1 MVLEYKPTF
10 IPLAIRTIR
19 TLSKLDM
26 PYLYWHPQ
34 FLTGSAKVEQED
46 IDFLIDKGAS
56 VVWNVYGSTEFPP
69 PIFLGE
75 STASFNIPRFCK
87 FADDGEL
94 YMGSTPTGDVFDL
107 KTKTFSHR
115 KKEEIG
121 VTWKS

>member
-1 MVLEYKPTF
+1 MQQPEIKEIQKIGVE
-10 IPLAIRTIR
+10 TIQIDEP
-19 TLSKLDM
+19 TLSSFIDPIEIKNFSN
-26 PYLYWHPQ
+26 P
-34 FLTGSAKVEQED
+34 KKD